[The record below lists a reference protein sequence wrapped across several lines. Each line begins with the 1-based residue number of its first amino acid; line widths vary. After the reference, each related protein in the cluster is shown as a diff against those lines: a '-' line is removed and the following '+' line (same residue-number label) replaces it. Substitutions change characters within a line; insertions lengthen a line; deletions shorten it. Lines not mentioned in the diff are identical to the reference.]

1 MNIVL
6 NDAKAGKAYSKKTE
20 QPVFVGK
27 KLGETVEL
35 DAVGLAG
42 YKAVITGGS
51 DKDGFPMKPSL
62 EGEVR
67 RKLLMFRG
75 IGLKNKSHGDRIRK
89 RVRGNTI
96 GKDIHQVN
104 MKISEYGKDKL
115 EALFAKKEEGKEEQ
129 PEESA
134 KDKTKKQGLLDEEL
148 KKETARKA
156 EEKAKEEAEKAA
168 EKKAE
173 EKKKETK
180 E

>member
-6 NDAKAGKAYSKKTE
+6 NDTKAGKAYSKKTE

-42 YKAVITGGS
+42 YKGTISGGS

-67 RKLLMFRG
+67 RKLLMHRG
-75 IGLKNKSHGDRIRK
+75 IGLRNKSPGDRIRK

-104 MKISEYGKDKL
+104 VKISEYGKDKL
-115 EALFAKKEEGKEEQ
+115 EALFAKKEEGAEETKET
-129 PEESA
+129 A
-134 KDKTKKQGLLDEEL
+134 KDKALKQGLLEEEI
-148 KKETARKA
+148 K
-156 EEKAKEEAEKAA
+156 KEEAKKAA
-168 EKKAE
+168 EKAKKEAEKKAAKETE
-173 EKKKETK
+173 EKKEEAKK
-180 E
+180 